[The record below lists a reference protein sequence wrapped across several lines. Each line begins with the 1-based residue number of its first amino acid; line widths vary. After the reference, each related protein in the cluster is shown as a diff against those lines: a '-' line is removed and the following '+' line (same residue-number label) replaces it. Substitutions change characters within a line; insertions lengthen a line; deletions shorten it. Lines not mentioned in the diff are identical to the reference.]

1 MNHSISQV
9 NIYNRLGVTPADLEA
24 FCRRWDIAELSIFG
38 SVLRNDFRPDSDI
51 DILISYAP
59 GKSKG
64 LLAQVRIKDEL
75 EKLAGR
81 EVDVITKKSDVITKK
96 SIEQSRNRLRRKEIL
111 GSAQVI
117 YVA

>member
-9 NIYNRLGVTPADLEA
+9 NIYNRLGVTPADLEE

-81 EVDVITKKSDVITKK
+81 EVDVITKKS
-96 SIEQSRNRLRRKEIL
+96 IEQSRNRLRRKEIL